1 MTQVCINQH
10 FVEKR
15 GTAAGV
21 VEALA
26 AINGIVF
33 PPLLEVGRYAEL
45 ESYGDIS
52 SSPGSIRRRRIE
64 GRHENSR
71 ALLLDVFQYSLRSYG
86 LHWSMLLLG
95 GCVLNALAFSFTV
108 RSPSWMVQDPKQR
121 RKSIFNNAV
130 VANKGKQE
138 LRK

>member
-33 PPLLEVGRYAEL
+33 PPLLEVSPQIDRSFQSTTVEIFGCKIHRVLYRCSTRSDHMACIGRCFCSAGVY
-45 ESYGDIS
+45 
-52 SSPGSIRRRRIE
+52 
-64 GRHENSR
+64 
-71 ALLLDVFQYSLRSYG
+71 
-86 LHWSMLLLG
+86 
-95 GCVLNALAFSFTV
+95 
-108 RSPSWMVQDPKQR
+108 
-121 RKSIFNNAV
+121 
-130 VANKGKQE
+130 
-138 LRK
+138 